1 MSHFSK
7 ITAILALATT
17 AALGSTGC
25 VAEGED
31 PTEEGTEASAEEA
44 LSPEAEATE
53 SSSEALS
60 ANGWGDGCGRG
71 DYCFFD
77 SGRVR
82 HYARLDR
89 IVDRY
94 DWWEDSYGR
103 YWNDDCRGRSIGY
116 YCNRADFDRYYGYRD
131 RFRPGLGLGLG
142 RGRW

>member
-17 AALGSTGC
+17 AALGTAGC

-31 PTEEGTEASAEEA
+31 PTEEGTEESASEA
-44 LSPEAEATE
+44 LSPEEATE
-53 SSSEALS
+53 SASEALT

-77 SGRVR
+77 GGRVR
-82 HYARLDR
+82 HYERFESFN
-89 IVDRY
+89 RY
-94 DWWEDSYGR
+94 DWWEDSFGR
-103 YWNDDCRGRSIGY
+103 YWNDDCRGRSVGY

-131 RFRPGLGLGLG
+131 RFHNRRG
-142 RGRW
+142 RGYYNRGGW